1 MKTQALG
8 ELDLSEA
15 ELGSDVADLF
25 HEPGPYAR
33 KHISAS
39 GICTQALAGRTDLQ
53 YARRMG
59 DKTVNSNVAALR
71 KHLGLKQAAFA
82 EQIEADQSYVSKWER
97 DVLPGPRY
105 LARMAELAG
114 VSVDDFIDK
123 EWRPNLRPS
132 INAPIGQLE
141 ASDTVSIQK
150 LDLSLSMGPG
160 TLIDEWVEAEPVA
173 FDLAFLR
180 AITRAPSERL
190 KLVTGIGDSMYPT
203 LAYGDAIMIDTTDRA
218 LARQDGIYW
227 INLYGA
233 AGIKRL
239 RTVGPGAILVKSDN
253 PAVDDQE
260 VSAEDLRIEGRAIW
274 VARGL

>member
-1 MKTQALG
+1 MHTQRANSSSQCAYHAHDSFVREMHKRFVDSEWFKARKKERRVTDTQLAEALG
-8 ELDLSEA
+8 VERSVANKVVNGSVAFNAKRADAVARLLDQPV
-15 ELGSDVADLF
+15 DQILF
-25 HEPGPYAR
+25 RA
-33 KHISAS
+33 
-39 GICTQALAGRTDLQ
+39 GIT
-53 YARRMG
+53 
-59 DKTVNSNVAALR
+59 S
-71 KHLGLKQAAFA
+71 AAFA
-82 EQIEADQSYVSKWER
+82 D
-97 DVLPGPRY
+97 
-105 LARMAELAG
+105 
-114 VSVDDFIDK
+114 
-123 EWRPNLRPS
+123 RPV
-132 INAPIGQLE
+132 ATG
-141 ASDTVSIQK
+141 SDEVVVIQK

-160 TLIDEWVEAEPVA
+160 TLIDDWVEAEPVS

-239 RTVGPGAILVKSDN
+239 RTIGQGRVLVKSDN

-260 VSAEDLRIEGRAIW
+260 VSAEDLRIEGRAVW